1 MNDGDLSNSQTV
13 FEYLGHE
20 LIIRC
25 ANDLICARP
34 LYVQCCSLPTTT
46 YPRSIQRFYQGI
58 DQACQQLNCTL
69 LKTTAI
75 ASSSSSFHALCTGVG
90 DRECLLMNND
100 RLTINE
106 NDFLIGLRTCSG
118 MINSQGYVQ
127 LKELF
132 QKKNIHLNDT
142 LPFRNHEGEEESFFS
157 VLLQKSATLSGDLTN
172 LINPLIRNRTIKVI
186 RYLKGKEMTSNHRLC
201 YTCTI

>member
-1 MNDGDLSNSQTV
+1 M
-13 FEYLGHE
+13 
-20 LIIRC
+20 IIRC

-58 DQACQQLNCTL
+58 EQACQQLNCTL
-69 LKTTAI
+69 LKSTAM

-90 DRECLLMNND
+90 DRECLMMNHD
-100 RLTINE
+100 RATINE
-106 NDFLIGLRTCSG
+106 NDFIIGLRTCSG
-118 MINSQGYVQ
+118 TINSQGYVQ

-142 LPFRNHEGEEESFFS
+142 LPFRNNDGEEESFFS
-157 VLLQKSATLSGDLTN
+157 VLLQKSSILTGELIS
-172 LINPLIRNRTIKVI
+172 LINQLIRNRTIKVI
-186 RYLKGKEMTSNHRLC
+186 RYLKGERKQLIDR
-201 YTCTI
+201 